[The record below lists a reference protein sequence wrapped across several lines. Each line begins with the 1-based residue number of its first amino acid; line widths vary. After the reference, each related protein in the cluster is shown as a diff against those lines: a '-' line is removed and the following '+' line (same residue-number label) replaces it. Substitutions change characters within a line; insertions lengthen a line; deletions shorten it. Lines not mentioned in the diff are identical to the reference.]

1 VPGSSSHASA
11 PPGAP
16 ASPPADAG
24 ERHGRGEGDG
34 RGGHADADRP
44 AGAGGAGGRADAA
57 ELAGAAR
64 RTGPGGRAGAGG
76 RVDPGRRSTGS
87 RGLALGLALA
97 ATVVAVGASLALG
110 SNTLG
115 LGEVVDGLLHGGDG
129 DAAVIVRDLRVPR
142 TVVGL
147 VAGAALGL
155 AGALMQ
161 ALTRNPLADPGL
173 LGVEAGAA
181 AAVVTAI
188 AVLGL
193 RTPGAYVGFALVGA
207 AVASIVVYAVGAGTA
222 TDLRAGSGPVR
233 LVLAGAAVTA
243 VLTTYV
249 EGVILTEPQAFQT
262 FRAWR
267 FGSIAGRD
275 VGDLAIVGP
284 VLLAG
289 LVLAAV
295 LARHLNALALGED
308 AGRALGLG
316 VRRTRV
322 LGALAITLLCGG
334 VTALAGPIAF
344 VGLTVPYVARLF
356 VGIDQRWVLAT
367 SMPLGAVLVL
377 GADTAGRVVG
387 SPGEISA
394 GIVTA
399 ALGGPV
405 FVALVRRGRIPRL

>member
-1 VPGSSSHASA
+1 MPGVTSAA
-11 PPGAP
+11 PPPTLTAAP
-16 ASPPADAG
+16 ARP
-24 ERHGRGEGDG
+24 RRGV
-34 RGGHADADRP
+34 
-44 AGAGGAGGRADAA
+44 
-57 ELAGAAR
+57 
-64 RTGPGGRAGAGG
+64 T
-76 RVDPGRRSTGS
+76 
-87 RGLALGLALA
+87 RGLAFGLALTA
-97 ATVVAVGASLALG
+97 AVLAVVASLAFG

-115 LGEVVDGLLHGGDG
+115 IGEVVDGLLHGGDG

-193 RTPGAYVGFALVGA
+193 RTPGAYVGFALAGA
-207 AVASIVVYAVGAGTA
+207 AIASVLVYAVGSGAA
-222 TDLRAGSGPVR
+222 TDVRSGAGPVR

-249 EGVILTEPQAFQT
+249 EGVIITEPLAFQT

-275 VGDLAIVGP
+275 IGDLVIVGP

-289 LVLAAV
+289 LVLAVV

-322 LGALAITLLCGG
+322 LGGLAITLLCGG
-334 VTALAGPIAF
+334 VTALAGPITF

-356 VGIDQRWVLAT
+356 VGVDQRWVLAT
-367 SMPLGAVLVL
+367 SIPLGAVLVL
-377 GADTAGRVVG
+377 GADTVGRVVG
-387 SPGEISA
+387 SPGEISV